1 MERSDAHRD
10 VWGKKVTVVGLGRTS
25 MALVRLLL
33 RHGAKP
39 WVTEQSD
46 SSVSRDHID
55 FLKTFKVPYELG
67 GHTPAAFTDAAF
79 VIPSPGVAPGIEPIQ
94 QAAAAGATV
103 ISEMEF
109 AYEYCNSAIIAVTGT
124 NGKTT
129 TTELIRAIIE
139 SCGRSVALAGN
150 NDYPFSAAVL
160 EDPAPE
166 FMVLEVSSYQLELTQ
181 TFRPW
186 IGALLNVGVDHL
198 GRHQT
203 LQKYAAIK
211 QLIFANQQAGDHAIF
226 NASDRATCP
235 AESVD
240 DRAVWPFSL
249 DSRQAQ
255 GVWLDGDT
263 IRHGDE
269 AIGQQSDAQL
279 VGRHNGENVLAAL
292 SVARAAALPWEE
304 VLEGLRGFAAV
315 EHRIERVTTIDDVAY
330 YNDSKSTNVDSLKV
344 ALETFGCEEDEDTR
358 APVVLIAGGRE
369 KESDYSV
376 LIDLVAD
383 RVSTLVTF
391 GEAAPLFEGIFGGRV
406 STTRASGMDDA
417 VLKAAAVARGGD
429 VVLLSPGCAS
439 FDMFANFEERGEE
452 FKRQVFKLAHCR
464 ERGAQRLKQQGEG
477 S

>member
-1 MERSDAHRD
+1 MERSGANRD
-10 VWGKKVTVVGLGRTS
+10 VRGKKVTVVGLGRTS
-25 MALVRLLL
+25 VALVRLLL

-46 SSVSRDHID
+46 SGVSRDHID
-55 FLKTFKVPYELG
+55 FLETCKVPYELG
-67 GHTPAAFTDAAF
+67 GHTPAAFADAAF
-79 VIPSPGVAPGIEPIQ
+79 VIPSPGVAPGLGPIQ

-103 ISEMEF
+103 MSEMEF
-109 AYEYCNSAIIAVTGT
+109 AYGYCDSAIIAVTGT

-139 SCGRSVALAGN
+139 SCGRSVVLAGN
-150 NDYPFSAAVL
+150 NNYPFSAAVL

-166 FMVLEVSSYQLELTQ
+166 FMVLEVSSYQLELTR

-186 IGALLNVGVDHL
+186 IGALLNMGIDHL

-203 LQKYAAIK
+203 LQKYAAVK
-211 QLIFANQQAGDHAIF
+211 QRIFAHQHAGDHAIF
-226 NASDRATCP
+226 NVDDEATCP
-235 AESVD
+235 AQTVSGRV
-240 DRAVWPFSL
+240 AWPFSL
-249 DSRQAQ
+249 DSRQAG

-263 IRHGDE
+263 IRYGDE
-269 AIGQQSDAQL
+269 TIGQRSDAQL
-279 VGRHNGENVLAAL
+279 VGRHNVENVLAAL

-304 VLEGLRGFAAV
+304 VLEGLRGFAGV

-344 ALETFGCEEDEDTR
+344 ALETFSCKENGDSR

-376 LIDLVAD
+376 LIDLVAN

-406 STTRASGMDDA
+406 STTRAAGMDDA
-417 VLKAAAVARGGD
+417 VLKAAAAAQRGD

-464 ERGAQRLKQQGEG
+464 ERGADRLKKRGGG